1 MLNPSIISAQVHV
14 NININSMPL
23 WGPAGF
29 DHVEYYYLPEAGIY
43 YYAPKSQFIY
53 MKGGRW
59 IFSSRLPYQYRNL
72 NLYSTY
78 KVVINSPKPYL
89 RNGYYGSH
97 YKGYRNY
104 HSKQGTIRDSRGLRN
119 GNGNNQGKVGNRVGN
134 NPENRVGNNPE
145 NRVGNNPGNRVENNP
160 GDRVGNNPGNRIE
173 KRSQGRDRQSPS
185 GGKGNKVGQ
194 KVMDNH
200 NQGNRNSKGE
210 KNDQR

>member
-1 MLNPSIISAQVHV
+1 MKKLTLLLFIGLFFMLSPAIISAQVHV

-43 YYAPKSQFIY
+43 YYAPRSQFIY
-53 MKGGRW
+53 LKNERW

-104 HSKQGTIRDSRGLRN
+104 HSKQGTIRDNRGQRNSSRDKH
-119 GNGNNQGKVGNRVGN
+119 GKVGNRVGY
-134 NPENRVGNNPE
+134 NPANRM
-145 NRVGNNPGNRVENNP
+145 GNRP
-160 GDRVGNNPGNRIE
+160 QDR
-173 KRSQGRDRQSPS
+173 DFQSPS

-194 KVMDNH
+194 KVMGNH
-200 NQGNRNSKGE
+200 SQGNRNNNGE
-210 KNDQR
+210 KNDQK

>member
-1 MLNPSIISAQVHV
+1 MRKLVIIIFIGTLSILNFSIISAQIRVKV
-14 NININSMPL
+14 NINSMPL
-23 WGPAGF
+23 WGPEGF

-72 NLYSTY
+72 DLYSTY

-134 NPENRVGNNPE
+134 NPGNRVGNNPE
-145 NRVGNNPGNRVENNP
+145 NR
-160 GDRVGNNPGNRIE
+160 IE
-173 KRSQGRDRQSPS
+173 RRSQGRDMQSPS

>member
-29 DHVEYYYLPEAGIY
+29 DHVDYYYLPEAGIY

-97 YKGYRNY
+97 YKGYRNF

-134 NPENRVGNNPE
+134 NPENR
-145 NRVGNNPGNRVENNP
+145 
-160 GDRVGNNPGNRIE
+160 IE
-173 KRSQGRDRQSPS
+173 RRSQGRDMQSPS
-185 GGKGNKVGQ
+185 GEKGNKVGQ

-200 NQGNRNSKGE
+200 NQGNRNNKGE
-210 KNDQR
+210 NNDQR

>member
-1 MLNPSIISAQVHV
+1 MKKLILLLFIGIFFMLNPSIISAQVHV

-134 NPENRVGNNPE
+134 NP
-145 NRVGNNPGNRVENNP
+145 
-160 GDRVGNNPGNRIE
+160 GNRIE
-173 KRSQGRDRQSPS
+173 KRSQSRDLQSPS

-200 NQGNRNSKGE
+200 NQGNRNNNGK

>member
-1 MLNPSIISAQVHV
+1 MKKLILLFFIGIFFMLNPSIISAQVHV

-29 DHVEYYYLPEAGIY
+29 DHVDYYYLPEAGIY

-97 YKGYRNY
+97 YKGYRNF

-134 NPENRVGNNPE
+134 NPENR
-145 NRVGNNPGNRVENNP
+145 
-160 GDRVGNNPGNRIE
+160 IE
-173 KRSQGRDRQSPS
+173 RRSQGRDMQSPS
-185 GGKGNKVGQ
+185 GEKGNKVGQ

-200 NQGNRNSKGE
+200 NQGNRNNKGE
-210 KNDQR
+210 NNDQR